1 MHFHFCGDIIHDVVH
16 NLVILLN
23 MAPDWVPLMAHMK
36 GWLKEKSHGRIVQ
49 VGNDHTCLDDER
61 SR

>member
-1 MHFHFCGDIIHDVVH
+1 MHFHFCGDIVHDVVH

-36 GWLKEKSHGRIVQ
+36 GWLKEKSHGRTETTAH
-49 VGNDHTCLDDER
+49 GCER
-61 SR
+61 HEQEGP